1 MEYEVSWDLIV
12 IPKAIFY
19 LLKGD
24 YMFTQRCSQGGKE
37 LSGVSV
43 NMFISTGMRSA
54 LSQSQSVGQPPPNLG
69 FRVSSVSCKPHYL
82 QLSSSYP

>member
-1 MEYEVSWDLIV
+1 MNFDFQAFGSS
-12 IPKAIFY
+12 P
-19 LLKGD
+19 G
-24 YMFTQRCSQGGKE
+24 
-37 LSGVSV
+37 SGVSV

-54 LSQSQSVGQPPPNLG
+54 LSQSVGQPPPNLG